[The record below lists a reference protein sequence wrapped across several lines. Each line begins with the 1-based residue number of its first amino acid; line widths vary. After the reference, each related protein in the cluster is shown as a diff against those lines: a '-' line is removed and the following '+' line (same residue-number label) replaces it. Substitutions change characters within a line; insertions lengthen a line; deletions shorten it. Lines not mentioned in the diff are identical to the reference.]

1 MRASHL
7 VGMATLLSLL
17 SPWGVATVAEDGPPQ
32 PPADGNPSPAEK
44 PWMLSE
50 AKLPEGFPP
59 PGPVDRVVVKTYPA
73 HRLAR
78 VTSEGGSNGLF
89 MKLFR
94 HIERNEIAMT
104 APVEMGWKGEGVD
117 AAGRPAGEP
126 DRMAFLYGS
135 RAIGEPGPDP
145 KDARVVV
152 EDVPEMRVVSV
163 GLRGAY
169 DAKGFRRGLERL
181 ESWLAEHPE
190 WKPAG
195 PPRTLGYNSP
205 FVPWFARFSEVQIPV
220 SPVKE

>member
-1 MRASHL
+1 MKAWL
-7 VGMATLLSLL
+7 MFGMATLLSFLPL
-17 SPWGVATVAEDGPPQ
+17 WRVVSAAEDGPP
-32 PPADGNPSPAEK
+32 PPQADGNPAPGEK
-44 PWMLSE
+44 PWMVSE
-50 AKLPEGFPP
+50 ARLPEGFPP
-59 PGPVDRVVVKTYPA
+59 AGPVDRVVVKAYPA

-78 VTSEGGSNGLF
+78 VTAEGGSNGMF

-104 APVEMGWKGEGVD
+104 APVEMTWSGKAGE
-117 AAGRPAGEP
+117 ASAGEP

-135 RAIGEPGPDP
+135 PAIGEPGPDP
-145 KDARVVV
+145 KDAQVVV
-152 EDVPEMRVVSV
+152 EDVPRMQVVSV

-169 DAKGFRRGLERL
+169 DAKGFKRGIERL
-181 ESWLAEHPE
+181 EAWLAEHPE

-220 SPVKE
+220 TAVTE